1 MLGPVALVLAMPM
14 MLITPAL
21 DNPNAPIIEMA
32 SWVPIFTPFLLLIR
46 APAGLPWIEI
56 AGMGAM
62 MFAAVIVIL
71 LLASHI
77 FRAGVVNQLSVSTL
91 FGRKAKG

>member
-1 MLGPVALVLAMPM
+1 
-14 MLITPAL
+14 
-21 DNPNAPIIEMA
+21 
-32 SWVPIFTPFLLLIR
+32 
-46 APAGLPWIEI
+46 LPWIEI

>member
-1 MLGPVALVLAMPM
+1 
-14 MLITPAL
+14 
-21 DNPNAPIIEMA
+21 MA